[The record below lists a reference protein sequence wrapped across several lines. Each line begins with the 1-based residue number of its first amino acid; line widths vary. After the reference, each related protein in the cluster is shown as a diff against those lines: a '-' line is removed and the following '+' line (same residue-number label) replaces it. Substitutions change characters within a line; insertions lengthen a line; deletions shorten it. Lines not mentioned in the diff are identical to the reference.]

1 MERFGIKLAVGIALI
16 LCSVT
21 GAIAQSIPTEVSA
34 YRPLRSDYVKSWN
47 LYSDVNSNGILDPS
61 DGTTV
66 ADFGNWWSWQGSAE
80 HQIQMTSP
88 SAPWSDTDSPN
99 LPMNFASSTDPYDN
113 YWLTQ
118 KKDRLGMYMYYGQ
131 WDNNTAAWNA
141 AQNEP
146 TFGSAKGDLY
156 AEQNTGK
163 NGWALAWVT
172 NNNDTSASSDIV
184 GYNFMDVY
192 IHNGKYIGDVP
203 EYGTNPQGT
212 SSISNPLV
220 TMSNDIMWKAK
231 DALTGAKFVPQWN
244 EATQSYD
251 IDANM
256 YREIWQ
262 ELWTGTDYTAADLQD
277 IVDSMKIQERNPWD
291 TTDWDPINSDLT
303 PDQILAALNY
313 VYDDAFTDRGGYTEH
328 ASDGGVI
335 GGLSGR
341 VDGAA
346 YDEQQV
352 VRIDFGDFTATYAD
366 LGMTPPSGKSATD
379 LVFTLDEVVF
389 YDFGDSGMDPAQT
402 NPFELVFQIDRSRTY
417 EDGQLWFDANGDGLF
432 SLADGDMYFAQ
443 NRIFIGLNDPVV
455 PEPGTMILLAAGGAG
470 LVWKQRR
477 NRLRMKAMAI

>member
-1 MERFGIKLAVGIALI
+1 MKRFGIKLALGIALI

-21 GAIAQSIPTEVSA
+21 GAVAQSIPTEMSQ
-34 YRPLRSDYVKSWN
+34 YRPLRSDYVKAWN

-80 HQIQMTSP
+80 HQIQMPNP

-99 LPMNFASSTDPYDN
+99 QPMNFASGTDPSDN
-113 YWLTQ
+113 YWLNQ
-118 KKDRLGMYMYYGQ
+118 EKDRLGMYMYYGQ

-141 AQNEP
+141 AQHES
-146 TFGSAKGDLY
+146 TYGSAMGDLY
-156 AEQNTGK
+156 EEQNTGK

-184 GYNFMDVY
+184 GYNFMDVF
-192 IHNGKYIGDVP
+192 IHNGKYTGDVP

-220 TMSNDIMWKAK
+220 TMSNDIMWKSK
-231 DALTGAKFVPQWN
+231 DGMSGSKFVPQWN

-251 IDANM
+251 MDANM

-262 ELWTGTDYTAADLQD
+262 ELWSGNNFSAADLQD

-341 VDGAA
+341 VDGEY

-366 LGMTPPSGKSATD
+366 LGLTPPDGKSATD

-389 YDFGDSGMDPAQT
+389 YDFGDSGTDAAQT

-432 SLADGDMYFAQ
+432 ALADGDMYFAQ
-443 NRIFIGLNDPVV
+443 NRIFIGLQDPIV
-455 PEPGTMILLAAGGAG
+455 PEPATLALLTAGGAC
-470 LVWKQRR
+470 LIWQRR
-477 NRLRMKAMAI
+477 KSRKAAA